1 MDSIKTILQN
11 KNFNQPDFINDIK
24 KYILDNYQEDSL
36 VQIGK
41 KTIKIYVKSSAL
53 ANTLRLHQIEMIE
66 KLSIIDFS
74 LIFLTKN
81 DLQI

>member
-36 VQIGK
+36 VQAGQK
-41 KTIKIYVKSSAL
+41 NIKIYVRSSAL

-66 KLSIIDFS
+66 KLSIIEFK
-74 LIFLTKN
+74 LIFLTKP
-81 DLQI
+81 DLKI